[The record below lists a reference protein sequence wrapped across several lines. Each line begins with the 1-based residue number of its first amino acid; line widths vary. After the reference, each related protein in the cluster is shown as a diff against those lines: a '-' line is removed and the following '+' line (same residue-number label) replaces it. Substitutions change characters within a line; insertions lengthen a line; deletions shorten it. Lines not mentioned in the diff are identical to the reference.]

1 MQSKI
6 RKKRNPNLSKYDAPL
21 RIQFDRGFNAFKGKQ
36 YVKTNGDAK
45 IIMTENPYNPNTMQ
59 AREWLRGYNSAY
71 AQQLKRVKD
80 VEARRRSKKYM
91 QDKIVIE
98 EVMTAEFYEM
108 KAGQT
113 AIFPEHKALE
123 YLALGLTSE
132 AGEVAGK
139 VKKLIRDGEDME
151 GFELKKIAIASE
163 IGDVLWYCA
172 MMAKEVGVPLND
184 IMKDNLKK
192 LHGRKVRGTLHG
204 SGDNR

>member
-1 MQSKI
+1 MKLEEEA
-6 RKKRNPNLSKYDAPL
+6 KK
-21 RIQFDRGFNAFKGKQ
+21 F
-36 YVKTNGDAK
+36 
-45 IIMTENPYNPNTMQ
+45 
-59 AREWLRGYNSAY
+59 
-71 AQQLKRVKD
+71 
-80 VEARRRSKKYM
+80 M
-91 QDKIVIE
+91 QDKLVIE

-113 AIFPEHKALE
+113 AIFPKYKALE

-139 VKKLIRDGEDME
+139 VKKLIRDGEDVE

-172 MMAKEVGVPLND
+172 MMAKEVGVPLD
-184 IMKDNLKK
+184 EIMKENLKK

>member
-1 MQSKI
+1 MKLEEEA
-6 RKKRNPNLSKYDAPL
+6 KK
-21 RIQFDRGFNAFKGKQ
+21 F
-36 YVKTNGDAK
+36 
-45 IIMTENPYNPNTMQ
+45 
-59 AREWLRGYNSAY
+59 
-71 AQQLKRVKD
+71 
-80 VEARRRSKKYM
+80 M
-91 QDKIVIE
+91 QDKLVIE

-113 AIFPEHKALE
+113 AIFPKYKALE

-172 MMAKEVGVPLND
+172 MLAKEVGVPLND